1 MTILRPDSGC
11 QETLVHV
18 IEIAGKDH
26 GGSRV
31 TPVPPAG
38 EDCGPSKS
46 IGLNKL
52 PERQLIAN
60 SKVVGISLRELH
72 DYDGDRRNQDKNS
85 GYRAANQIALAPNRT
100 A

>member
-1 MTILRPDSGC
+1 MTILRPDPGC
-11 QETLVHV
+11 QETLVHLIGIV
-18 IEIAGKDH
+18 GRYH

-31 TPVPPAG
+31 APVPPAG

-60 SKVVGISLRELH
+60 NKVVSIGLRELH
-72 DYDGDRRNQDKNS
+72 DYDGDCRNKDNS
-85 GYRAANQIALAPNRT
+85 QYRAANQIALAANG
-100 A
+100 AA